1 MSKKVFRLFLLGLA
15 LPALLSCASYQT
27 KTAGFRDD
35 LRRGDPAKAAEKLK
49 EQAYTEGRDQLV
61 FLLDYATA
69 QQLAGNYDESIKAFA
84 MAGDIA
90 DIKDYHSITKITA
103 SLLTTAAMV
112 QYKGDDYEKVL
123 INAMQA
129 INYLMQ
135 NKLEEAQVYTR
146 KLNDM
151 LYKFKYE
158 GKKDYD
164 QNAFASYLSAMIWET
179 NRDWDSAYIEFK
191 KTYDLNPKIEYLH
204 EDLIRAAQNAH
215 RGEDLAKWK
224 SMWPGV
230 KPANLKET
238 GDVVLIYQQGWGPV
252 KRPHPSSPRV
262 PELGPSFSLTQKAR
276 LEVEGGAQDVSQQA
290 FSVTDTAI
298 KTLKDQYAGII
309 AMRVAGVAAKAVVAD
324 QLRQKNALLGE
335 LAWIGMNAADQ
346 ADLRQWVSLPSSFQ
360 VAKLHLAPG
369 KYKVRFV
376 GLNGR
381 GDATGENSEWMDVTV
396 QARKKVFLTWRSLK

>member
-1 MSKKVFRLFLLGLA
+1 LKTFRAFLIGLA
-15 LPALLSCASYQT
+15 LPALLSCASYQNR
-27 KTAGFRDD
+27 TAGFRDD
-35 LRRGDPAKAAEKLK
+35 LRRGNPDKAAEKLK
-49 EQAYTEGRDQLV
+49 EQAYTDGRDQVV

-69 QQLAGNYDESIKAFA
+69 QQIAGNYDESIKAFA
-84 MAGDIA
+84 KAGDLTE
-90 DIKDYHSITKITA
+90 IKDYHSITKVTA

-146 KLNDM
+146 KLNNM

-164 QNAFASYLSAMIWET
+164 QNPFASYLSALIWEAG
-179 NRDWDSAYIEFK
+179 REWDSAYIEFK
-191 KTYDLNPKIEYLH
+191 KTYELNPKLEYLK
-204 EDLIRAAQNAH
+204 EDLIRGALNAQRQDEAAQWK
-215 RGEDLAKWK
+215 AKF
-224 SMWPGV
+224 PGI
-230 KPANLKET
+230 KPANLKDV
-238 GDVVLIYQQGWGPV
+238 GDLVLIYQQGWGPV
-252 KRPHPSSPRV
+252 KRPHPASPRV
-262 PELGPSFSLTQKAR
+262 PDLGPTFSLTQKAR
-276 LEVEGGAQDVSQQA
+276 IEIEGGDEEDSQVA
-290 FSVTDTAI
+290 MSVTDVAI

-309 AMRVAGVAAKAVVAD
+309 AGRVVGVAAKAVVAD
-324 QLRQKNALLGE
+324 QIRQKNELLGQ

-360 VAKLHLAPG
+360 IAKMHLKPG
-369 KYKVRFV
+369 KYKIRFV

-381 GDATGENSEWMDVTV
+381 GDQTGENSDWREVTV
-396 QARKKVFLTWRSLK
+396 QARKKTFLTWRSLK